1 MRSRKYTTA
10 LFSSAVRGC
19 DRTSGGAD
27 AVGVAQNRRQ
37 PPTDHPRI
45 GAADA
50 VSPTSTT
57 RHGSAW
63 GMAAAGAP
71 LPSTFIDTFTLE
83 SLSKLSE
90 MAPATVPAASRLE
103 CSDDA
108 PQATVEL
115 RLTPLMRILRRSR
128 VLLRS
133 ALASHC
139 LSLVFVRCFHP
150 SPRRAARDG
159 SGTPSALSV
168 PQHPPHRRRGEAP
181 CWRVA
186 SAGPPKLQPL
196 LQRLLPP

>member
-1 MRSRKYTTA
+1 MSSLKTSRHA
-10 LFSSAVRGC
+10 L
-19 DRTSGGAD
+19 
-27 AVGVAQNRRQ
+27 
-37 PPTDHPRI
+37 
-45 GAADA
+45 
-50 VSPTSTT
+50 
-57 RHGSAW
+57 
-63 GMAAAGAP
+63 
-71 LPSTFIDTFTLE
+71 
-83 SLSKLSE
+83 LSKLSE

-159 SGTPSALSV
+159 GRAPGPALSLSPLAV
-168 PQHPPHRRRGEAP
+168 CTTIRSRHTAGRGEAP

-186 SAGPPKLQPL
+186 SAGSP
-196 LQRLLPP
+196 LPPPLCTLVHFGAVVAGAPAREGRTNNCARSSI

>member
-1 MRSRKYTTA
+1 MPISSDSSPDGELVSSLKTSRHA
-10 LFSSAVRGC
+10 L
-19 DRTSGGAD
+19 
-27 AVGVAQNRRQ
+27 
-37 PPTDHPRI
+37 
-45 GAADA
+45 
-50 VSPTSTT
+50 
-57 RHGSAW
+57 
-63 GMAAAGAP
+63 
-71 LPSTFIDTFTLE
+71 
-83 SLSKLSE
+83 LSKLSE

-139 LSLVFVRCFHP
+139 LSLVIVRCFHP

-159 SGTPSALSV
+159 GRAPGPALSLSAGCLYYNSF
-168 PQHPPHRRRGEAP
+168 PPHRRARGSAVLASCQRGLAAAAAAAAKARTP
-181 CWRVA
+181 DARVGLA
-186 SAGPPKLQPL
+186 QDRGYPIVPRW